1 MNLTALSLEQLETMH
16 GALGEYLGAR
26 RRHEAARRLEALE
39 AQRRQVALELNEARA
54 QLAAQKEM
62 SGRLMAALKLTASST
77 NGHAKPAE
85 AVEVDAPPAIGHTK
99 PAGAVEV
106 DTPPKKPAVS
116 EPAQEIEMD
125 APPASALT
133 WAAEVDTP
141 PASVAEQSAVSEPAW
156 GDEMDTPPVVS
167 KPAGRKRKPA
177 TGNADRPLAGDEP
190 VPAADLPADSLDGTL
205 TLADLAALEDEW

>member
-16 GALGEYLGAR
+16 GALGEYLDAR

-39 AQRRQVALELNEARA
+39 AQRRQAALELDEARA

-62 SGRLMAALKLTASST
+62 SGRLMAALKLTAPST
-77 NGHAKPAE
+77 NGHA
-85 AVEVDAPPAIGHTK
+85 K

-116 EPAQEIEMD
+116 EPAQAVEVD